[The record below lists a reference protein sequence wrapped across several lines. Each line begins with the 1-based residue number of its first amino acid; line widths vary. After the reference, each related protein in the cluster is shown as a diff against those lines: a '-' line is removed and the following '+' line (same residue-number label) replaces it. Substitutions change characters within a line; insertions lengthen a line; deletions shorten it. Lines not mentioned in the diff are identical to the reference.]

1 MSRMSNL
8 LGGMMHWLKF
18 EAQLS
23 TDEVDEPELNEKRTL
38 LYLKPEALRHVVVIN
53 DLEKYQSSPE
63 FVEGGRL
70 IEVSKQYNYTL
81 RQVADL
87 VEEPMQADRRPHLKT
102 LTGSIKGR
110 PDLRLLTRESRLLSL
125 NHLKNPVA
133 GNAFLSSPL
142 VLLSK
147 TH

>member
-23 TDEVDEPELNEKRTL
+23 ADEMDEPELNDKQTL
-38 LYLKPEALRHVVVIN
+38 LYLKPEALKHVVVIN
-53 DLEKYQSSPE
+53 NLEKYQSSPE

-87 VEEPMQADRRPHLKT
+87 IEEPMQAHRGANLKT

-110 PDLRLLTRESRLLSL
+110 PDLRLAQREERGISI
-125 NHLKNPVA
+125 A
-133 GNAFLSSPL
+133 ESS
-142 VLLSK
+142 
-147 TH
+147 

>member
-23 TDEVDEPELNEKRTL
+23 ADEIDEPEFSDKRTL
-38 LYLKPEALRHVVVIN
+38 LYLKPEALKHVVVIN

-70 IEVSKQYNYTL
+70 VEVSKQYNYTL

-87 VEEPMQADRRPHLKT
+87 IEEPMQSDRRPHLKT
-102 LTGSIKGR
+102 LAGSIKGR
-110 PDLRLLTRESRLLSL
+110 PDLRLAQRQENGISIAES
-125 NHLKNPVA
+125 P
-133 GNAFLSSPL
+133 
-142 VLLSK
+142 
-147 TH
+147 

>member
-1 MSRMSNL
+1 
-8 LGGMMHWLKF
+8 MHWLKF

-23 TDEVDEPELNEKRTL
+23 SNEVDEPELNDKRTL
-38 LYLKPEALRHVVVIN
+38 LYLKPEALKHVVVIN

-87 VEEPMQADRRPHLKT
+87 IEEPMQADRRPQLKT

-110 PDLRLLTRESRLLSL
+110 PDLRLAQSGKNGIALAES
-125 NHLKNPVA
+125 P
-133 GNAFLSSPL
+133 
-142 VLLSK
+142 
-147 TH
+147 

>member
-1 MSRMSNL
+1 M
-8 LGGMMHWLKF
+8 
-18 EAQLS
+18 
-23 TDEVDEPELNEKRTL
+23 
-38 LYLKPEALRHVVVIN
+38 VVIN

-102 LTGSIKGR
+102 
-110 PDLRLLTRESRLLSL
+110 
-125 NHLKNPVA
+125 
-133 GNAFLSSPL
+133 
-142 VLLSK
+142 
-147 TH
+147 

>member
-23 TDEVDEPELNEKRTL
+23 ADEVDEPELNEKRTL

-63 FVEGGRL
+63 FV
-70 IEVSKQYNYTL
+70 
-81 RQVADL
+81 
-87 VEEPMQADRRPHLKT
+87 
-102 LTGSIKGR
+102 
-110 PDLRLLTRESRLLSL
+110 
-125 NHLKNPVA
+125 
-133 GNAFLSSPL
+133 
-142 VLLSK
+142 
-147 TH
+147 

>member
-1 MSRMSNL
+1 MNDLLVRRTMSRMSNL
-8 LGGMMHWLKF
+8 LGGMIHWLKF

-23 TDEVDEPELNEKRTL
+23 ADEVDEPELNEKRTL

-87 VEEPMQADRRPHLKT
+87 VEALDANGNGVLQYDEFLEAFPVRFRRR
-102 LTGSIKGR
+102 IR
-110 PDLRLLTRESRLLSL
+110 
-125 NHLKNPVA
+125 
-133 GNAFLSSPL
+133 
-142 VLLSK
+142 
-147 TH
+147 

>member
-8 LGGMMHWLKF
+8 MVGMMHWLKF

-23 TDEVDEPELNEKRTL
+23 SNEVDEPELNDKRTL
-38 LYLKPEALRHVVVIN
+38 LYLKPEALKHVVVIN

-70 IEVSKQYNYTL
+70 IEVSKQYKYTL

-87 VEEPMQADRRPHLKT
+87 IEEPMQADRRPHLIT

-110 PDLRLLTRESRLLSL
+110 PDLRLAQSGKNGIALAESS
-125 NHLKNPVA
+125 
-133 GNAFLSSPL
+133 
-142 VLLSK
+142 
-147 TH
+147 

>member
-23 TDEVDEPELNEKRTL
+23 ADGVDEPELNEKRTL

-102 LTGSIKGR
+102 LTGSIKNR
-110 PDLRLLTRESRLLSL
+110 PDLRLAQPGENGIALAETS
-125 NHLKNPVA
+125 
-133 GNAFLSSPL
+133 
-142 VLLSK
+142 
-147 TH
+147 